1 MRNRE
6 IKYYSR
12 MLDHISPSGLRFLY
26 RKKREDILEFRR
38 YYNIFSEED
47 IWRIRDK
54 EYPEKKEIY
63 KEYKDMQLQLVLIS
77 NKIKELKLMGDVG
90 FNVDFLP
97 EKSLSNWNLDNEDY
111 YSYYVNE
118 NCDDIKTIQIKDD
131 R

>member
-12 MLDHISPSGLRFLY
+12 MLDNISPSGLRFLY

-77 NKIKELKLMGDVG
+77 NKIKELKLMRDVG

-111 YSYYVNE
+111 YSYYVSE
-118 NCDDIKTIQIKDD
+118 DCDDIKTIQIKDD